1 MKNLRVV
8 YILRWRQIKRFFR
21 QKARLIG
28 TICQP
33 LIMLF
38 ALSAWFSGIFEAAGQ
53 ENYMWFL
60 AAGIIAIN
68 TMMWSIG
75 SWIDIIRDKEFW
87 FIKEYLVSP
96 NRRIYIMIWRTLWWA
111 TTWFL
116 QWLMLLIIMLL
127 FWWIWFPWIWW
138 ILVTILF
145 MIWVSIL
152 FSSLWIIIASLIPDF
167 QWFQLIN
174 NFLIMPLMM
183 LSWAMYP
190 LDTAATWLQWVA
202 RFDPLAYW
210 VDGMRWALAW
220 NSFFWMWMTVVVLLV
235 LMILFIIIGWYTFNR
250 MKADS

>member
-1 MKNLRVV
+1 MLRVI
-8 YILRWRQIKRFFR
+8 YILRRRQVKRFFR
-21 QKARLIG
+21 KKARLIW

-60 AAGIIAIN
+60 AAWIIAIN
-68 TMMWSIG
+68 TMMWSLA
-75 SWIDIIRDKEFW
+75 SWIDIIWDKELW
-87 FIKEYLVSP
+87 FMKECLVSP
-96 NRRIYIMIWRTLWWA
+96 NRRISIMIWRTLWGA

-116 QWLMLLIIMLL
+116 QWLMLLIILL
-127 FWWIWFPWIWW
+127 IFWMIDFPWVWWII
-138 ILVTILF
+138 VSILF
-145 MIWVSIL
+145 MIWISVL
-152 FSSLWIIIASLIPDF
+152 FAALWIIIASLLPDF

-190 LDTAATWLQWVA
+190 LDTAATWLQRVA

-210 VDGMRWALAW
+210 VDGMRWALSW
-220 NSFFWMWMTVVVLLV
+220 DSFFWMWMNSIVLWIMMV
-235 LMILFIIIGWYTFNR
+235 LFIIIWGYTFSK

>member
-1 MKNLRVV
+1 MKNLRVI

-21 QKARLIG
+21 QKARLIW

-53 ENYMWFL
+53 ENYMSFL

-68 TMMWSIG
+68 TMMGSLS

-116 QWLMLLIIMLL
+116 QWLMLLVIMLL
-127 FWWIWFPWIWW
+127 FWWIDSPGIWW
-138 ILVTILF
+138 LIVAILF
-145 MIWVSIL
+145 MIWVSVI
-152 FSSLWIIIASLIPDF
+152 FAALWIIIASLIPDF

-183 LSWAMYP
+183 LSWSMYP
-190 LDTAATWLQWVA
+190 LDTAATWLQRVA

-210 VDGMRWALAW
+210 VDWMRRALAW
-220 NSFFWMWMTVVVLLV
+220 NSFFWMWMTVGVLLA
-235 LMILFIIIGWYTFNR
+235 LMLIFTIIWWYTFSR

>member
-1 MKNLRVV
+1 MKNLKVI

-21 QKARLIG
+21 QKARLIWI
-28 TICQP
+28 ICQP

-38 ALSAWFSGIFEAAGQ
+38 ALSAWFSWIFEAAGQ
-53 ENYMWFL
+53 DNYMWFL
-60 AAGIIAIN
+60 AAWIIAIN
-68 TMMWSIG
+68 TMMGSLS

-116 QWLMLLIIMLL
+116 QWLMLLVILLL
-127 FWWIWFPWIWW
+127 FWMISFPWIWW
-138 ILVTILF
+138 TIVTILF
-145 MIWVSIL
+145 MIGVSIL
-152 FSSLWIIIASLIPDF
+152 FAALWIIIASLISDF
-167 QWFQLIN
+167 QWFQLVN

-183 LSWAMYP
+183 LSGSMYP
-190 LDTAATWLQWVA
+190 LDTAATWLQRVA

-210 VDGMRWALAW
+210 VDGMRRALTW
-220 NSFFWMWMTVVVLLV
+220 HSFFWMWMTIGVSAI
-235 LMILFIIIGWYTFNR
+235 LMIIFIIIGWYTFNR